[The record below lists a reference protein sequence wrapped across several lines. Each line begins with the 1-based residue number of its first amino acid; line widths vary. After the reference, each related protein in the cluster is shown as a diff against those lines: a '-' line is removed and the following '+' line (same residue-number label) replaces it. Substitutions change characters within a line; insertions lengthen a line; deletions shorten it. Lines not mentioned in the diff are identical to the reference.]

1 MLIQANKI
9 SKNFGGTPL
18 FEQLT
23 FHFYFIFETASY
35 VAQDLKLSVTILN

>member
-23 FHFYFIFETASY
+23 FQIDPGEKIGFNRH
-35 VAQDLKLSVTILN
+35 QWLW